1 MDDLFNKDFPEF
13 ADSRAV
19 GLVDSIQSGWFH
31 GESDEFFSGFKVSS
45 EDIVL
50 DLGCG
55 EGAASI
61 FCAHRNAH
69 IIIAD
74 NQQSLVDSLRERI
87 LKETQAGGLDCLV
100 GDSDPI
106 DLPDEHVTRVVCL
119 EVLEHV
125 ETPQK
130 LLSELVRVGKP
141 EALYLLSVPGEA
153 GEKIQLHTAPGSYFT
168 EPNHIHIFSETQF
181 RHMVECAGL
190 VIETYSRT
198 GFYWLLW
205 MNFFWAIEAAKESNI
220 EGYIRNPILPPF
232 DKNLDQLAALW
243 RKLIAT
249 PQGRAFK
256 QQMDN
261 LLPKNQVI
269 VARKNR

>member
-1 MDDLFNKDFPEF
+1 MKDLFNKTFPEL
-13 ADSRAV
+13 ADPRGV
-19 GLVDSIQSGWFH
+19 GLVDAVQSGWFL
-31 GESDEFFSGFKVSS
+31 EDSDEFFIGFKVGS

-61 FCAHRNAH
+61 FCAKRNAH
-69 IIIAD
+69 VIIAD
-74 NQQSLVDSLRERI
+74 NQQSVIDSLRERI

-130 LLSELVRVGKP
+130 LLFELVRVGKP
-141 EALYLLSVPGEA
+141 GALYLLSVPGEA
-153 GEKIQLHTAPGSYFT
+153 GETIQLQTAPDSYFR
-168 EPNHIHIFSETQF
+168 EPNHIHIFSETEF
-181 RHMVECAGL
+181 RHLVEQAGL
-190 VIETYSRT
+190 EIETYSRT
-198 GFYWLLW
+198 GFYWVLW
-205 MNFFWAIEAAKESNI
+205 MNLFWAIEAARGNEF
-220 EGYIRNPILPPF
+220 EGHIRDTIVPPF
-232 DKNLDQLAALW
+232 DKNLKQLASLW
-243 RKLIAT
+243 LKLIAT
-249 PQGRAFK
+249 PQGKAFK

-269 VARKNR
+269 VARKSR